1 MSLVIVI
8 SKYIYLQVSVDIR
21 SPLAGVMSELC
32 AKQGDTVQVGAQLF
46 KIDSDGK
53 ATATSSPAAAA
64 PAAPA
69 PVAAAPT
76 QAAPAKVEAPA
87 VHSHGRVPMIK
98 FKYGK
103 RGTLNSRLFLFSFS
117 FFRLN

>member
-1 MSLVIVI
+1 
-8 SKYIYLQVSVDIR
+8 VDIR

-53 ATATSSPAAAA
+53 ATATSSP
-64 PAAPA
+64 
-69 PVAAAPT
+69 AAAPT